1 MLDTLNQ
8 PQHNVS
14 FEHQRQLAKLL
25 AKENI
30 RVRQGNYK
38 TAFFDV
44 KKRVLGLPTWNLDDK
59 SVSDLLV
66 GHEVGHAHWT
76 PEDGIAQYHDRFGK
90 EAPFDIANIVEDI
103 RIERKILAAFPGL
116 VRAFTNGYTYLLN
129 NDFFKIRDRDINELN
144 FIDRLNL
151 KGKLRHLINVQFDEW
166 ETEIY
171 NKCLKAETYEEVLD
185 ICGEIISKLPKDK
198 PSTQEEP
205 QEPFNPGK
213 DSGED
218 GGDDDSLDIDIRGN
232 TPDPSMNEEDG
243 DKNDSISDQDQNEND
258 KDESDQTADT
268 LNKDEEAEESLAEKS
283 VGSEGDDDYDYSD
296 AISETQRALDEEL
309 ENSQENWDGTL
320 YVDAPSLEQI
330 DKCISSLDKVRAARK
345 EKLSIYNSLMTDPTE
360 DEVWTNFKK
369 VSKKNVALLVREF
382 ERKKSAYEYS
392 RAQTSATG
400 SIDSNKLH
408 SYKYEDQIFKSVT
421 RLATSKDHGMVF
433 FIDWSGSMARVLH
446 DVIQQTLQLAFFC
459 KAVGIPFTVY
469 GFTTGYGQKW
479 RGQSEA
485 PDDQVGAITDI
496 TGTHIFELLNSTVGK
511 REFEDACKE
520 LFVGNNS
527 SGWGNQFHSEME
539 TMGGTPLFDIIICA
553 EQIVNNFRARHK
565 VQKLHTMFLT
575 DGESSALNYIAD
587 HDNVTKEKEFDPSTQ
602 ENGSYYSKKE
612 YLRWG
617 NELIGPDAFR
627 SRHRQ
632 STYRQLIVNFKKLTG
647 SSAICFF
654 LGDNRSAKAAA
665 VTAIVHSSKFPKA
678 TTWYEGTDEFR
689 ELRKKSMKQKSR
701 TLFIED
707 GLGYDGYF
715 VLESNKVSIEDADL
729 EIDENLDYSKA
740 ADVNKLA
747 RKFSNQNRDKRSSR
761 VFLSKF
767 SDIIS

>member
-1 MLDTLNQ
+1 MLDTLDQ
-8 PQHNVS
+8 PQHNIS

-44 KKRVLGLPTWNLDDK
+44 KKRVLGLPTWNLESKD
-59 SVSDLLV
+59 VSDLLV

-76 PEDGIAQYHDRFGK
+76 PQDGIKLYHERFGK
-90 EAPFDIANIVEDI
+90 EAPFDIANVVEDI

-116 VRAFTNGYTYLLN
+116 VRAFTKGYTHLLN
-129 NDFFKIRDRDINELN
+129 NDFFKIRGRDVNELN

-166 ETEIY
+166 ETEVY

-185 ICGEIISKLPKDK
+185 ICGEIISKLPKDN
-198 PSTQEEP
+198 PSTQE
-205 QEPFNPGK
+205 EPFNPGK

-258 KDESDQTADT
+258 KDESGQTT
-268 LNKDEEAEESLAEKS
+268 EPFNQDEEAEESLRKENS

-296 AISETQRALDEEL
+296 AISETQRAFDEEL
-309 ENSQENWDGTL
+309 ENSQEDWDGTI
-320 YVDAPSLEQI
+320 YADAPSREQI
-330 DKCISSLDKVRAARK
+330 EKCICPLDKVRAGRRVN
-345 EKLSIYNSLMTDPTE
+345 LSLYNNLMTDLNE
-360 DEVWTNFKK
+360 DHSWTAFKK
-369 VSKKNVALLVREF
+369 DSKKSVALLVREF

-392 RAQTSATG
+392 RAQSSSTG
-400 SIDSNKLH
+400 AIDPNKLH
-408 SYKYEDQIFKSVT
+408 SYKYEEQIFKSVT
-421 RLATSKDHGMVF
+421 KLATSKDHGMVF
-433 FIDWSGSMARVLH
+433 FIDWSGSMSRVLH
-446 DVIQQTLQLAFFC
+446 DVIEQALQLAFFC
-459 KAVGIPFTVY
+459 KAIGIPFEVY
-469 GFTTGYGQKW
+469 GFTTGRNW
-479 RGQSEA
+479 RQEKEILA
-485 PDDQVGAITDI
+485 DQVGT
-496 TGTHIFELLNSTVGK
+496 TVSLSGTHVFELLNSSICK

-520 LFVGNNS
+520 LFVGS
-527 SGWGNQFHSEME
+527 RSWGNTFQSDLESL
-539 TMGGTPLFDIIICA
+539 GGTPLFDTVFIAA
-553 EQIVNNFRARHK
+553 EIVNKFRAQHK

-575 DGESSALNYIAD
+575 DGESSALNYISD
-587 HDNVTKEKEFDPSTQ
+587 DENEKFEKPMVA
-602 ENGSYYSKKE
+602 NGEAPKGYYSYSARKE
-612 YLRWG
+612 YVRWG
-617 NELIGPDAFR
+617 NTLIGPDAFR
-627 SRHRQ
+627 ARHRQ
-632 STYRQLIVNFKKLTG
+632 STYRQLVLNFKKMTG

-654 LGDNRSAKAAA
+654 LGECRDAKSAGI
-665 VTAIVHSSKFPKA
+665 TAITHSSKFKA
-678 TTWYEGTDEFR
+678 TDWYQGTEEYR
-689 ELRKKSMKQKSR
+689 ELRKKCVKDKSR

-715 VLESNKVSIEDADL
+715 IIETSRVRIENTELEVEED
-729 EIDENLDYSKA
+729 LDYSKA

-747 RKFSNQNRDKRSSR
+747 KKFSTQNRDKRTSR

-767 SDIIS
+767 SDLIS